1 MTTGP
6 AGDGADPVG
15 RHRALED
22 RLDIQ
27 EVLYRY
33 ARMVDDKDW
42 GQMDEIFAPDA
53 TVDYVSSGGQKGP
66 YRETLAWLARALE
79 PWPDN
84 LHFISNL
91 SIDLDGDRARSTCYF
106 QAPMGRTDES
116 GAQVMVTNAGHY
128 DDELIRTARGWRIA
142 RRVCRQKFMIG
153 QLPVDYLIPE

>member
-6 AGDGADPVG
+6 AGDGADPEG
-15 RHRALED
+15 RYREIED

-33 ARMVDDKDW
+33 ARMVDEKDW
-42 GQMDEIFAPDA
+42 VQMDEIFAPDA
-53 TVDYVSSGGQKGP
+53 TVDYVSSGGQRGP

-91 SIDLDGDRARSTCYF
+91 SIELRGDRAIATCYF
-106 QAPMGRTDES
+106 QAPMGQVDGS
-116 GAQVMVTNAGHY
+116 GRQVMVTNAGHY
-128 DDELIRTARGWRIA
+128 DDELVRTAGGWRIA
-142 RRVCRQKFMIG
+142 RRICRQKFMIG
-153 QLPVDYLIPE
+153 QLPEDYQIPE